1 MAVGN
6 YKSAYLLC
14 LEIVTIV
21 VIAVALCTSVGCNSF
36 NQTGTAKGQSI
47 VGPFQGT
54 EENPF
59 LQKDKEEPGKRQDV
73 VQINVY
79 RLVISPEDD
88 ASLGQLWSLLR
99 PAQLINSDKK
109 LLSRNGL
116 EIAAGGAADW
126 PKALNIMGLGPSQ
139 VEQNSVLRTNA
150 PARLDQRLETWLAQG
165 LMAELPIANRPGEQ
179 TLFWHKAN
187 GQLVGRSYDQCHRL
201 LVVTAEAGPRSQIQ
215 LNVVPALKT
224 DPPRL
229 TGLHWMVEKRA
240 GTQPERYGSIFE
252 ELAFAVALNP
262 NEFLAIGRSGQA
274 GDASFAAAFFR
285 AEPGQQP
292 STTVLL
298 LVPQIMTNRSS
309 KGPLGPGGEVPEEVK

>member
-79 RLVISPEDD
+79 RLVISPEND
-88 ASLGQLWSLLR
+88 ASLGQFWSLLR
-99 PAQLINSDKK
+99 PAQLINSDKD

-116 EIAAGGAADW
+116 EIAIGGAADW
-126 PKALNIMGLGPSQ
+126 PKALSAIGLGPSQ
-139 VEQNSVLRTNA
+139 TEQSSLLKTDA
-150 PARLDQRLETWLAQG
+150 PARLDQRLETWLAEG
-165 LMAELPIANRPGEQ
+165 LMAELAIASQPGEQ
-179 TLFWHKAN
+179 TLFWHKAD
-187 GQLVGRSYDQCHRL
+187 GQLVGRSYEECHRL
-201 LVVTAEAGPRSQIQ
+201 LVVTAETGPRSQIQ
-215 LNVVPALKT
+215 LNVVPALKMT
-224 DPPRL
+224 PPRL
-229 TGLHWMVEKRA
+229 TGLHWMVEKRTGA
-240 GTQPERYGSIFE
+240 QPEQRYASIFE

-298 LVPQIMTNRSS
+298 LVPKIMTDKASNKTEIR
-309 KGPLGPGGEVPEEVK
+309 